1 MNINAKKEHGGYTM
15 DMLIKRA
22 RQFAIGDKVEVEAS
36 PGELEIATIERF
48 YPHLVMYSRKDG
60 TKFTLQYFEAAQARL
75 VKRAN
80 FQVRSEEMDQE
91 AVVKAMGTRRVGDDD
106 G

>member
-1 MNINAKKEHGGYTM
+1 MSINERKEQGGYTM

-22 RQFAIGDKVEVEAS
+22 RQFAIGDKVEVESS
-36 PGELEIATIERF
+36 PGEFEVATLERF

-60 TKFTLQYFEAAQARL
+60 SKFTLQYLEAAQARL

-91 AVVKAMGTRRVGDDD
+91 AVVKAMGKRKVGDDD